1 VPNPVLV
8 VVAVT
13 VRVVCMVLVG
23 IDVAVL
29 VDVSSRLVLVDV
41 VLVDVV
47 IVAVVR
53 CCSVE
58 VRVELN
64 VQDVLL
70 GMKVAVCDSVDDDD
84 WVRLTLVE
92 VVAVIVETVD
102 VSVFVTVDVEM
113 NVEELDVVELLVV
126 EVCEVEVDETVL
138 ETVEVVLNISTL

>member
-1 VPNPVLV
+1 MPNPVLV

-70 GMKVAVCDSVDDDD
+70 GMKVAVCDSG
-84 WVRLTLVE
+84 RR
-92 VVAVIVETVD
+92 
-102 VSVFVTVDVEM
+102 
-113 NVEELDVVELLVV
+113 
-126 EVCEVEVDETVL
+126 
-138 ETVEVVLNISTL
+138 